1 MAFAI
6 DKKWDNRFMRL
17 AKRVST
23 WSKDKKH
30 QVGAVIV
37 NKQNRVVSTG
47 YNGPP
52 RSTVEQSDRD
62 ILRIRS
68 LHAELNAILFSGRSD
83 LKKCIMY
90 VYPFIPCAQCA
101 GAIIQVGISLICF
114 NEYKFLTNWEE
125 SQKESLK
132 MFDEARVFYLSLN

>member
-23 WSKDKKH
+23 WSKDKEH